1 MEKVCVASVKFV
13 TFNIP
18 NDDEFAIFKNK
29 ESAIEF
35 LKECMSEREC
45 FTDDDFGDESMHSIF
60 CEYMQELR
68 TKLFVRTEQHTYQIK
83 EIAVRD

>member
-1 MEKVCVASVKFV
+1 MEKVFVAIVKFV

-35 LKECMSEREC
+35 LKECMLERES
-45 FTDDDFGDESMHSIF
+45 FTDDNFGDESMHSLF
-60 CEYMQELR
+60 CEFMQELR
-68 TKLFVRTEQHTYQIK
+68 ANNFVRTEQHTYQIK
-83 EIAVRD
+83 EITIRD